1 MGYIQHQHRMH
12 GMYDKLSREFKTIN
26 EGITMRRLPCLLSI
40 LFASIVCL
48 AQKPSSS
55 DVPPYK
61 NSSLPVE
68 QRVQDLLGRM
78 TLQEKVAML
87 SGADWM
93 QSVPNQRLGIPSI
106 KMADGPLGIRSWAGP
121 SSETGAEVA
130 KKQVTTTAF
139 PAGIAMAATWD
150 TELSQSEGQA
160 IGQEVKALG
169 RDMILGPTVNIN
181 RTPLWGRNFEGYG
194 EDPYLAT
201 RMAVAY
207 IKGVQSEGVIAT
219 VKHFA
224 ANNQEFER
232 HRINAQVDERALQE
246 IYFPAFKAAVQEA
259 GVWSVM
265 SAYNKLNGVYC
276 AENPALLK
284 DTLQKG
290 WAFKGFVV
298 SDWGSTYSTAG
309 TVNAGMDLEMP
320 GGEPMKEWLA
330 KPKTQASGN
339 GAGWLVLEKVLPEIS
354 SGKISTA
361 TIDDNVG
368 RMLRVMFISGQF
380 DKPHTATGE
389 IDTPEQ
395 RALARKASAE
405 SIVLLKNINDVLPL
419 DPAKIHSVV
428 VIGPSA
434 AVARTGGGGSS
445 LVTPKYSITP
455 LKGIQ
460 DRAGQRMQV
469 SYALGV
475 SMEGEDPGKDTPEAR
490 EQLRNEAV
498 NAAAKADAA
507 VIVVGRSAK
516 LESEGFDIKSLDL
529 PAGQDDLIEAVS
541 KVNKNAVVVINAGGP
556 VVMSR
561 WIANV
566 PAILDLWYGGQE
578 GGNAIAD
585 ILFGDANPSGK
596 LPVSFVKEWKDSPA
610 YGHYPGEN
618 LQVEYAEGIYVG
630 YRYFGKHKVEPLFPF
645 GYGLSYTKF
654 DYSDLKVSPDHVASG
669 EPVEVSLRV
678 HNGGSRSGAEVV
690 ELYVHD
696 GHSSVDRPTQ
706 ELKGFRRVDLAPGET
721 KDIHFTLDRGAM
733 AFYST
738 AKKDWVAEPGQFDV
752 LVGSSSRDIKLK
764 GSFNLEP

>member
-1 MGYIQHQHRMH
+1 MKHFHYLVLIVFAATSSIAQNH
-12 GMYDKLSREFKTIN
+12 GSS
-26 EGITMRRLPCLLSI
+26 GI
-40 LFASIVCL
+40 
-48 AQKPSSS
+48 
-55 DVPPYK
+55 PPYK
-61 NSSLPVE
+61 NPHLPVE

-106 KMADGPLGIRSWAGP
+106 KMADGPAGIRSWAGP
-121 SSETGAEVA
+121 SSETGAEA
-130 KKQVTTTAF
+130 ASKQITTTAF
-139 PAGIAMAATWD
+139 PAGVAMAATWD
-150 TELSQSEGQA
+150 TELLQSQGQA

-194 EDPYLAT
+194 EDPYLTT
-201 RMAVAY
+201 RLAVAY

-232 HRINAQVDERALQE
+232 HRIDAKVDERALQE
-246 IYFPAFKAAVQEA
+246 IYFLAFKAAVQEA

-276 AENPALLK
+276 AENAALLK
-284 DTLQKG
+284 DLLQKQ
-290 WAFKGFVV
+290 WSFKGFVV
-298 SDWGSTYSTAG
+298 SDWGSTYSTVD

-320 GGEPMKEWLA
+320 GGEPMKSWLK
-330 KPKTQASGN
+330 KPDTQASGN
-339 GAGWLVLEKVLPEIS
+339 GGGWLVPEKVLPEIS

-368 RMLRVMFISGQF
+368 RMLRVMFVSGQF
-380 DKPHTATGE
+380 DKPHRATGE

-395 RALARKASAE
+395 RALVRKASTE
-405 SIVLLKNINDVLPL
+405 SIVLLKNSGDLLPL
-419 DPAKIHSVV
+419 NPSKIHSVV
-428 VIGPSA
+428 VLGPSA

-445 LVTPKYSITP
+445 LVAPKYSITP

-460 DRAGQRMQV
+460 DRAGQRLQV

-475 SMEGEDPGKDTPEAR
+475 SMEGEDPSKDAPEAR
-490 EQLRNEAV
+490 EQLKNEAV
-498 NAAAKADAA
+498 SAAAKADAA
-507 VIVVGRSAK
+507 VIFVGRSPK
-516 LESEGFDIKSLDL
+516 LESEDFDIKSLDL
-529 PAGQDDLIEAVS
+529 PAGQDDLIEAVA
-541 KVNKNAVVVINAGGP
+541 KVNKNTVVVINAGGP

-561 WIANV
+561 WIAQV
-566 PAILDLWYGGQE
+566 PAVLDLWYGGQE

-585 ILFGDANPSGK
+585 VLFGNANPSGK
-596 LPVSFVKEWKDSPA
+596 LPVSFVKDWKDSPA

-630 YRYFGKHKVEPLFPF
+630 YRYFDKQKVEPLFPF

-654 DYSDLKVSPDHVASG
+654 DYSDLRISPNKVLSG
-669 EPVEVSLRV
+669 KPVEVSLRV
-678 HNGGSRSGAEVV
+678 HNSGSRSGAEIV

-696 GHSSVDRPTQ
+696 GHSSVDRPIQ
-706 ELKGFRRVDLAPGET
+706 ELKGFRRISLAPGED
-721 KDIHFTLDRGAM
+721 KVVHFTLDRSAI
-733 AFYST
+733 AFYSPS
-738 AKKDWVAEPGQFDV
+738 KKDWATEPGQFDV
-752 LVGSSSRDIKLK
+752 LVGSSSRDIRLK
-764 GSFNLEP
+764 GSFNLEQ